1 MEVPGQKN
9 LSSREA
15 IDKHRMIAS
24 KFLNLKFPSAK
35 VNENLLKAT
44 STLDLKFDKF
54 DKNVVKVG
62 TLPYLEV

>member
-1 MEVPGQKN
+1 
-9 LSSREA
+9 
-15 IDKHRMIAS
+15 MIAS